1 MTSVI
6 NIYKLHALHFSISP
20 KRRSSSATEEE
31 SLSID
36 LNPPIK
42 EETESVSQ
50 TQPFLMDHI
59 KDGITVR
66 RYLCTLCDTSYTRSN
81 KLKGHLLNK
90 HGSTMFSLSGHSSN
104 FRPKRQRRSVNL
116 SHKNRETAANPLPK
130 KEQVLSDVPKEKEQ
144 DEEAPVASGGE
155 SDTSREYSAS
165 PRLKKDDPQ
174 PPIERRMSRAL
185 AAHGSFWD
193 SELVDGRRR
202 YICRKCHKS
211 YTRTNK
217 LRGHL
222 LLWHGISMP
231 SLTMSKL
238 PLNHLTDGTAL
249 TLDDETVAESSQ
261 ETGNSSLALHSDTLD
276 REEVSGQQRK
286 REDNEWNDFLLKISE
301 PITTTGG
308 KRQRTYKCPEC
319 SEKFCRTNAIRM
331 HMLKQHNRTVPY
343 KVIDTSLKTHLCHE
357 CGKGFVIRDSLKKHI
372 ASLHAPPSTSVFVY

>member
-1 MTSVI
+1 
-6 NIYKLHALHFSISP
+6 
-20 KRRSSSATEEE
+20 
-31 SLSID
+31 
-36 LNPPIK
+36 
-42 EETESVSQ
+42 
-50 TQPFLMDHI
+50 
-59 KDGITVR
+59 
-66 RYLCTLCDTSYTRSN
+66 
-81 KLKGHLLNK
+81 
-90 HGSTMFSLSGHSSN
+90 
-104 FRPKRQRRSVNL
+104 
-116 SHKNRETAANPLPK
+116 
-130 KEQVLSDVPKEKEQ
+130 
-144 DEEAPVASGGE
+144 
-155 SDTSREYSAS
+155 
-165 PRLKKDDPQ
+165 
-174 PPIERRMSRAL
+174 MSRAL

-231 SLTMSKL
+231 PLTMSKL
-238 PLNHLTDGTAL
+238 PLN
-249 TLDDETVAESSQ
+249 
-261 ETGNSSLALHSDTLD
+261 SDTLD